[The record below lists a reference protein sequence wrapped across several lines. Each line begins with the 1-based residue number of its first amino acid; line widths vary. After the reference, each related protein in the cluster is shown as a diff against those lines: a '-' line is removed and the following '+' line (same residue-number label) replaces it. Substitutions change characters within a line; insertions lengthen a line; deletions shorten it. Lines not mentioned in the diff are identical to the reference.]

1 MREDSSSMQD
11 SVAILMCTYN
21 GDRFL
26 EPQLESFLEQS
37 HQNWFLA
44 VSDDRSI
51 DATRETLAIYRQ
63 QWTDRQFEI
72 LEGPGQGFVE
82 NFMSI
87 TRAVQGQATYYAWS
101 DQDDIWS
108 ADKLERAIS
117 WLETVPA
124 ETPALYCGRTLLVT
138 EDDHELRRSRLFSK
152 EPCFANALMQSI
164 GGGNTMVFNQA
175 ACKLLAETSQDTE
188 LISHDW
194 WAYIIVT
201 GVGGRVF
208 YDPEPSLRYRQH
220 SASIVGSNVG
230 WSASF
235 YRISKLLQ
243 GSFRHWNDAHIEALS
258 KYRVRLTPEN
268 QLLLE
273 HYAKARQ
280 QPLLRRL
287 LQLKQCGIHR
297 QTGWGNLGLLFAAIF
312 GKL

>member
-21 GDRFL
+21 GNRFL

-37 HQNWFLA
+37 HQNWSLV
-44 VSDDRSI
+44 VSDDHST
-51 DATRETLAIYRQ
+51 DATLETLGAYRQ
-63 QWTDRQFEI
+63 QWADRQFDI

-87 TRAVQGQATYYAWS
+87 TRAVQGRAMYYAWS
-101 DQDDIWS
+101 DQDDIWN
-108 ADKLERAIS
+108 ADKLEQAIS
-117 WLETVPA
+117 RLKTVPA

-138 EDDHELRRSRLFSK
+138 EDDREIGLSRLFSK

-175 ACKLLAETSQDTE
+175 ACKLLAETSQDAM
-188 LISHDW
+188 LASHDW

-201 GVGGRVF
+201 GVGGKVF

-220 SASIVGSNVG
+220 ATSIVGSNVG
-230 WSASF
+230 WRASF
-235 YRISKLLQ
+235 TRINKMLQ
-243 GSFRHWNDAHIEALS
+243 GSFRQWNDAHI
-258 KYRVRLTPEN
+258 LTLLKHRKLLTSEN
-268 QLLLE
+268 QLLLKRYVE
-273 HYAKARQ
+273 ARQ
-280 QPLLRRL
+280 KFLPRRL
-287 LQLKQCGIHR
+287 VQLKRCGIHR
-297 QTGWGNLGLLFAAIF
+297 QTGLGNLGLLLAIVF